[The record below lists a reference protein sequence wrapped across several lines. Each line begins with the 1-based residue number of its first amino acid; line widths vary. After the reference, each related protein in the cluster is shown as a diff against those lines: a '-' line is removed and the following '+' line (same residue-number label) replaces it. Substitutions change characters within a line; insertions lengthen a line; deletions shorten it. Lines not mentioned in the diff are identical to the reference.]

1 MQSISQ
7 AAAQIGV
14 SAPTL
19 RRWDRNGTFKAYR
32 TAGNHRRYNLAE
44 ILLITCI
51 FLLLLRIKINPKLE
65 SY

>member
-1 MQSISQ
+1 MLTISQ

-19 RRWDRNGTFKAYR
+19 RRWDRNGTFQAYR

-44 ILLITCI
+44 IRA
-51 FLLLLRIKINPKLE
+51 FLARTFSVKTKKK
-65 SY
+65 